1 MKNLIQKDLFILF
14 LLIFIV
20 AVHILAMAN
29 FWYWTVPWLDIPM
42 HFLGGFWV
50 AALFFWLFSK
60 KLSQEYKKILGGN
73 FLILL
78 ILCLG
83 FVSLVCVLWEFY
95 EFSYDHYIFS
105 KNSLLLAQGDVT
117 DTMTDLLMDLIGG
130 FVVVLLY
137 KIKREKA
144 PSLSSKNSPEKS

>member
-1 MKNLIQKDLFILF
+1 MNLLQKDLFILF
-14 LLIFIV
+14 LLIFIIV
-20 AVHILAMAN
+20 VHILAMAN
-29 FWYWTVPWLDIPM
+29 FWYWTISWLDIPM

-50 AALFFWLFSK
+50 AAFFFWLFGK

-83 FVSLVCVLWEFY
+83 FVSLIGVLWEFY

-105 KNSLLLAQGDVT
+105 KNFLLLAQGDTT
-117 DTMTDLLMDLIGG
+117 DTMTDLLMDLVGG
-130 FVVVLLY
+130 FAVIILY
-137 KIKREKA
+137 RIKREKA
-144 PSLSSKNSPEKS
+144 PSLSNKNSPEA